1 MDALYIVQLVFWIA
15 MLFVVIVLFVKSIRE
30 DRKYKKEMAEID
42 KQREDGA
49 NEIFVT
55 IDEISSSSKKELGPS
70 SPKEELDQFR
80 VIKAQTA
87 YNGEK
92 YFIEVFH
99 QGSKSWVTLV
109 SSSFDTY
116 ERALEVKLY
125 LEQTERDKI
134 ANTIVTKEVVE

>member
-15 MLFVVIVLFVKSIRE
+15 MLVVVIALFIKNMRE
-30 DRKYKKEMAEID
+30 ARKHKKKMAELD
-42 KQREDGA
+42 KQRDDGA
-49 NEIFVT
+49 NERFVT
-55 IDEISSSSKKELGPS
+55 IDEIPA

-116 ERALEVKLY
+116 EKALEVKLY

>member
-15 MLFVVIVLFVKSIRE
+15 LLFVVIVLFIKNMRE
-30 DRKYKKEMAEID
+30 ARKYKKKMAEID

-49 NEIFVT
+49 NERFVT
-55 IDEISSSSKKELGPS
+55 IDEIPASPKKEP
-70 SPKEELDQFR
+70 DRFR

-92 YFIEVFH
+92 YFIEVLH
-99 QGSKSWVTLV
+99 QGSKSWVALV

-116 ERALEVKLY
+116 EKALEVKLY

>member
-15 MLFVVIVLFVKSIRE
+15 MLVVVIVLFIKNMRE
-30 DRKYKKEMAEID
+30 ARKHKKKMIELD

-49 NEIFVT
+49 NERFVT
-55 IDEISSSSKKELGPS
+55 IDEISSSPKKELGPS

-116 ERALEVKLY
+116 EIALEVKLY

-134 ANTIVTKEVVE
+134 ANAIVTKEVVE

>member
-1 MDALYIVQLVFWIA
+1 MDALYIVQLAFWIA
-15 MLFVVIVLFVKSIRE
+15 MLVVVIVLLIKNMRE
-30 DRKYKKEMAEID
+30 TRKYKKKMAELD

-49 NEIFVT
+49 NDRFVT
-55 IDEISSSSKKELGPS
+55 IDEIPASPKKEP
-70 SPKEELDQFR
+70 DQFR

-87 YNGEK
+87 HNGEK
-92 YFIEVFH
+92 YFIEVLH

-116 ERALEVKLY
+116 EKALEVKLY

-134 ANTIVTKEVVE
+134 ANTIVTKEVVK

>member
-15 MLFVVIVLFVKSIRE
+15 MLVVVIALFIKNMRE
-30 DRKYKKEMAEID
+30 ARKYKKKMVELD
-42 KQREDGA
+42 KQREDRA
-49 NEIFVT
+49 NERFVT
-55 IDEISSSSKKELGPS
+55 IDEIPS
-70 SPKEELDQFR
+70 STKEELDQFR

-92 YFIEVFH
+92 YFIEALH
-99 QGSKSWVTLV
+99 QGSKSWVTLE

-116 ERALEVKLY
+116 ERALEVKLC
-125 LEQTERDKI
+125 LEQTQRDKI

>member
-15 MLFVVIVLFVKSIRE
+15 MLGVVIVLFIKNMRE
-30 DRKYKKEMAEID
+30 ARKYKKKMAEID

-49 NEIFVT
+49 NERFVT
-55 IDEISSSSKKELGPS
+55 IDEIPASPKKEP
-70 SPKEELDQFR
+70 DQFR

-92 YFIEVFH
+92 YFIEVLH
-99 QGSKSWVTLV
+99 QGSKSWVTLA

-116 ERALEVKLY
+116 EKALEVKLY

-134 ANTIVTKEVVE
+134 ANTIVTKEVVK